1 MLGFGHVIARQ
12 LISPN
17 FGRCHLVVLSQAQ
30 RRGREIM
37 KHVYVLAML
46 VIAGLLIVTD
56 SATADLF
63 DDPKNLKV
71 LPEDTSTEELRQMMR
86 SISQGTGNRCSAC
99 HVGEVE
105 ADLSTYDFSLDDKEK
120 KAKARKMIKMVQD
133 INSSL
138 ANAFPNADEPLVA
151 VTCATCHRG
160 QSKPE
165 MIEDVLMHALHD
177 DGLDHAVAKY
187 RELRDRYYGG
197 YTFDFSERML
207 MRIAEDLGA
216 QDELDAAMGFVNLN
230 LEYFPESSRSYVLRA
245 QVLTEQGDIDAARR
259 DYETALGMEPD
270 SWWIKEQLDKLN

>member
-1 MLGFGHVIARQ
+1 MNHAR
-12 LISPN
+12 ISI
-17 FGRCHLVVLSQAQ
+17 LLS
-30 RRGREIM
+30 
-37 KHVYVLAML
+37 
-46 VIAGLLIVTD
+46 IAGLFFVTGQA
-56 SATADLF
+56 SAGLF
-63 DDPKNLKV
+63 DDPKNLKI
-71 LPEDTSTEELRQMMR
+71 LPEDTSAEQLRQMMR
-86 SISQGTGNRCSAC
+86 GISQGTGNRCSAC

-133 INSSL
+133 INASL
-138 ANAFPNADEPLVA
+138 ASAFPDADEPLVA

-165 MIEDVLMHALHD
+165 MIEDVLMQALHE
-177 DGLDHAVAKY
+177 DGLDQAMVRY

-216 QDELDAAMGFVNLN
+216 QEELDAAKGFVNLN

-245 QVLTEQGDIDAARR
+245 QILAEQGDIEAARQ